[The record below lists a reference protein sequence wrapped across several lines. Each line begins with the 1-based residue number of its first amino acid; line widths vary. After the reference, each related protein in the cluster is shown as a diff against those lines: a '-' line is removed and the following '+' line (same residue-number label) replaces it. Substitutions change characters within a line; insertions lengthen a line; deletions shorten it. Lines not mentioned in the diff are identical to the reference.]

1 MLFLLKGIILGFS
14 IAAPVGPIG
23 VLCIRRTLSSGAGS
37 GFVSGLGAATA
48 DALYGS
54 IAALGLSVVSAF
66 LIDQQFYLRLLGG
79 VFLLY
84 LGYTTY
90 TSLPAATAAATSGK
104 GLWGAY
110 ASTLVLTMTNP
121 MTILSFAAVFAGL
134 GLGAADENIF
144 SAFLL
149 ILGVFTGSLLWWAI
163 LSGLVSA
170 LRDRFDQQRLKWV
183 NQLSGIIIAGF
194 GFYCLFSLINIS
206 YAKII

>member
-1 MLFLLKGIILGFS
+1 MLFLLKGIVLGFS

-23 VLCIRRTLSSGAGS
+23 VLCIRRTLSRGAGS

-66 LIDQQFYLRLLGG
+66 LIDQQFYLRLIGGG
-79 VFLLY
+79 VLLY

-90 TSLPAATAAATSGK
+90 TSIPAETAATANDA
-104 GLWGAY
+104 GLWSAY

-121 MTILSFAAVFAGL
+121 MTILSFAGVFAGL
-134 GLGAADENIF
+134 GLSPGDENNL

-163 LSGLVSA
+163 LSGLVNA
-170 LRDRFDQQRLKWV
+170 LRDRFDPQRLKWV
-183 NQLSGIIIAGF
+183 NQLSGFIIAGF
-194 GFYCLFSLINIS
+194 GFYCLLSVLNVFIS
-206 YAKII
+206 KL